1 MGQELGSLEE
11 NRGWALQH
19 PWQIATMK
27 KLMIEK
33 SWALGMD
40 APKWLVTRNWDF
52 MNILDSGLLWFSR

>member
-1 MGQELGSLEE
+1 
-11 NRGWALQH
+11 
-19 PWQIATMK
+19 MK
-27 KLMIEK
+27 KLMFEK